1 MQPLLNL
8 LGLLLFIYDMKL
20 ISVISFLIISVCTA
34 FTSPAEDG
42 ITINIT
48 NLRNDRGHVLISLFK
63 EGEGFPD
70 KAEKAFRKEKVAIS
84 NKKAIIQ
91 FSSVPAGNYAVAIL
105 HDENDDAKM
114 NKTWLGLPKEGYGFS
129 NNVIGALGPPAYNK
143 ASFRHTADQATTIE
157 IKTKY

>member
-1 MQPLLNL
+1 M
-8 LGLLLFIYDMKL
+8 YDMKVISL
-20 ISVISFLIISVCTA
+20 ISLLISSLCTA
-34 FTSPAEDG
+34 FPPATEDG
-42 ITINIT
+42 IIINIT
-48 NLRNDRGHVLISLFK
+48 NLRNDKGHVLVSLFK

-70 KAEKAFRKEKVAIS
+70 KAEKAFRKEKVAVS
-84 NKKAIIQ
+84 NKKATIQ

-129 NNVIGALGPPAYNK
+129 NNVMGTLGPPAYNK
-143 ASFRHTADQATTIE
+143 ASFRHTAGQATTIE

>member
-1 MQPLLNL
+1 MNL
-8 LGLLLFIYDMKL
+8 IPVIAFFITN
-20 ISVISFLIISVCTA
+20 VFTA
-34 FTSPAEDG
+34 FTPPAEDG

-48 NLRNDRGHVLISLFK
+48 NLRNDKGHVLVSLFK

-70 KAEKAFRKEKVAIS
+70 KAEKAFRKEKAAIS

-91 FSSVPAGNYAVAIL
+91 FSSVPGGNYAVAIL

-129 NNVIGALGPPAYNK
+129 NNVMGTLGPPVFSK
-143 ASFRHTADQATTIE
+143 ARFTHTAGQSTTIE

>member
-1 MQPLLNL
+1 M
-8 LGLLLFIYDMKL
+8 YDMKL
-20 ISVISFLIISVCTA
+20 IPVISFLISSLCTA
-34 FTSPAEDG
+34 FSPATEDG
-42 ITINIT
+42 IIINIT
-48 NLRNDRGHVLISLFK
+48 NLRNDKGHILISLFK

-70 KAEKAFRKEKVAIS
+70 KVEKAFRKERVSIS

-91 FSSVPAGNYAVAIL
+91 FSSVPAGNYAIAIL

-129 NNVIGALGPPAYNK
+129 NNVMGALGPPSFSK
-143 ASFRHTADQATTIE
+143 ASFTHAAGRFTAID